1 MPEDMP
7 EDTPENTGS
16 SAIDWTRI
24 AADLAPVEVLDDPVT
39 VKKRS
44 RDFFWYSPIL
54 NAELRRT
61 FGDLVARP
69 KTREELAHCLATA
82 HAHDVPVTI
91 RGGGTGNY
99 GQAVPLRGGLIVE
112 TTAMNRILEI
122 GEGFVR
128 VEAGALMADINAAL
142 IPEGWEMAMF
152 PSTQDIATI
161 GGFVAG
167 GSAGIGSVANGPL
180 REKGNI
186 IQLKALSM
194 ESEPV
199 EHVFDAEESLRI
211 HHAWGLNGAI
221 TEVTLRTVPTRDWV
235 GCMAGFDSYRDAYA
249 AGYALASAP
258 DEAIARKLCSVV
270 DARIAG
276 YFPRLEDHVP
286 KGAHLLVTLVPR
298 EQLDSFRALVT
309 ECGGTLH
316 LAMDEAARVAAKLPH
331 VFEFAYNHTTLQVL
345 KSDRSATYQQIG
357 VPDPADADAVEA
369 VQAELGDEVW
379 PHHEFTRGG
388 GQIYCA
394 DLPIIWYQS
403 PERLAEIN
411 GIYEAHGFI
420 VYDAHVNVIEG
431 NHMQPD
437 YRHLA
442 WKKRLDPKGLLNPGK
457 SLEWEKVRHLSA
469 EEIEALGP
477 ATA

>member
-1 MPEDMP
+1 MPDDAMP
-7 EDTPENTGS
+7 T
-16 SAIDWTRI
+16 ARDWRLI
-24 AADLAPVEVLDDPVT
+24 AAALAPVEVTDDPVT

-54 NAELRRT
+54 NAALRRS

-69 KTREELAHCLATA
+69 TTREELAHCLAVA
-82 HAHDVPVTI
+82 YAQDVPVVL

-99 GQAVPLRGGLIVE
+99 GQAVPLHGGLIVE
-112 TTAMNRILEI
+112 TTEMNRILEI

-142 IPEGWEMAMF
+142 KPEGWEMAMF
-152 PSTQDIATI
+152 PSTQDIATV

-180 REKGNI
+180 REVGNI
-186 IQLKALSM
+186 LQLKALSVGAV
-194 ESEPV
+194 PV
-199 EHVFDAEESLRI
+199 EHVFDAHEALKI

-235 GCMAGFDSYRDAYA
+235 GCMVGFDDYAACYGAGF
-249 AGYALASAP
+249 ALASAP
-258 DEAIARKLCSVV
+258 EDAIARKLCSTV
-270 DARIAG
+270 DARICD
-276 YFPRLEDHVP
+276 YFPRLDAHVP
-286 KGAHLLVTLVPR
+286 KGQHLLVSLVPS
-298 EQLDSFRALVT
+298 EHLDAFRTLMAAH
-309 ECGGTLH
+309 GGTVH
-316 LAMDEAARVAAKLPH
+316 LAMDEAERQALGLPH

-357 VPDPADADAVEA
+357 VPDPSDAARVEA
-369 VQAELGDEVW
+369 MRQRQGDDVW
-379 PHHEFTRGG
+379 PHHEFTRAGG
-388 GQIYCA
+388 VVHAA
-394 DLPIIWYQS
+394 DLPIIWFTS

-411 GIYEAHGFI
+411 ATYEADGFT
-420 VYDAHVNVIEG
+420 VYDAHVHVIEG

-442 WKKRLDPKGLLNPGK
+442 WKKRMDPKGLLNPGK
-457 SLEWEKVRHLSA
+457 SRVWEKVRHLPA
-469 EEIEALGP
+469 DEIEAMGTTDHTQGDP
-477 ATA
+477 Q